1 MQTKSRQ
8 QKKNTN
14 KRKVYGPPQ
23 KTLLKKNTWEKKKKK
38 KKPNKTKQ
46 NKNKKQ
52 KNKKTKKQKN
62 KTKQKNPTTTTSILF
77 LISLPWQGNDIKNK
91 MLGVVLELPTDVEA
105 I

>member
-1 MQTKSRQ
+1 MPLKTPTKGKFTDPS
-8 QKKNTN
+8 KKHF
-14 KRKVYGPPQ
+14 
-23 KTLLKKNTWEKKKKK
+23 LKKNTWGKKKKK

-52 KNKKTKKQKN
+52 KNK
-62 KTKQKNPTTTTSILF
+62 TKQKNPTTTSILF

-91 MLGVVLELPTDVEA
+91 MLGVVLELPTDVET